1 MSAGLLALLDDVAAL
16 SKAAATSLDDVTG
29 VAARASGKAI
39 GVVIDDTAVTPQYVA
54 KIAPK
59 RELPIIAKIAR
70 GSIINKAVIL
80 VVALLLNYF
89 LPAALTPILM
99 VGGAY
104 LCFEGAEKILGQIF
118 HHQTGAA
125 HDTPTSANATEEE
138 KRIVRGATRTDLI
151 LSTEIMVVALNEVR
165 TQSLA
170 MQIGALIVVA
180 FLITALV
187 YGVVALLV
195 KMDDVGLALSRTHHK
210 FSQATGRFL
219 IRLMP
224 AILKVLSIVG
234 VAAMLWVGGHLF
246 FSGLAEVGMPL
257 IFGFMQACGH
267 AVASSVPV
275 ASAAGAWLTETV
287 LAMLL
292 GFVLGAIVTVT
303 VWGISAIVKRIQRKN
318 PPEEL

>member
-16 SKAAATSLDDVTG
+16 AKAAATSLDDVTG
-29 VAARASGKAI
+29 VAARASGKAV

-54 KIAPK
+54 RIAPK
-59 RELPIIAKIAR
+59 RELPVIAKIAR

-80 VVALLLNYF
+80 VVSLLLNYF

-104 LCFEGAEKILGQIF
+104 LCFEGAEKILGHIF
-118 HHQTGAA
+118 HHQTGAT
-125 HDTPTSANATEEE
+125 HNTPTSANAAEEE
-138 KRIVRGATRTDLI
+138 KRIVRDATRTDLI

-195 KMDDVGLALSRTHHK
+195 KMDDVGLALIRTHHK
-210 FSQATGRFL
+210 FSQATGRLL

-224 AILKVLSIVG
+224 AILKILSTVG

-275 ASAAGAWLTETV
+275 ASAAGAWITETV

>member
-16 SKAAATSLDDVTG
+16 AKAAATSLDDVTG
-29 VAARASGKAI
+29 VAARASGKAV

-54 KIAPK
+54 RIAPK
-59 RELPIIAKIAR
+59 RELPVIAKIAR

-80 VVALLLNYF
+80 VVSLLLNYF

-104 LCFEGAEKILGQIF
+104 LCFEGAEKILGHIF

-125 HDTPTSANATEEE
+125 HNTPTSANAAEEE

-195 KMDDVGLALSRTHHK
+195 KMDDMGLALSRTHHK
-210 FSQATGRFL
+210 VPQAIGRLL

-224 AILKVLSIVG
+224 AILKILSTVG

-287 LAMLL
+287 LAMSL
-292 GFVLGAIVTVT
+292 GFVLGAMVTVT
-303 VWGISAIVKRIQRKN
+303 VWGIRAIVKRIQRKN

>member
-1 MSAGLLALLDDVAAL
+1 MSAGLLAILDDVAAL
-16 SKAAATSLDDVTG
+16 AKAAATSLDDVTG
-29 VAARASGKAI
+29 VAARASGKAV

-54 KIAPK
+54 RIAPQ
-59 RELPIIAKIAR
+59 RELPVIAKIAR
-70 GSIINKAVIL
+70 GSIINKAGIL

-99 VGGAY
+99 VGGTY

-118 HHQTGAA
+118 HHQTGTA
-125 HDTPTSANATEEE
+125 HDTPTSANAAEEE

-195 KMDDVGLALSRTHHK
+195 KMDDVGLVLSRTHHK
-210 FSQATGRFL
+210 ASQAIGRLL

-224 AILKVLSIVG
+224 AILKILSTVG

-267 AVASSVPV
+267 AVASSLPV
-275 ASAAGAWLTETV
+275 AGAAGAWLTETL

-292 GFVLGAIVTVT
+292 GLGLGAVVTVT
-303 VWGISAIVKRIQRKN
+303 VWGVRALVKRIRRKN
-318 PPEEL
+318 RPEEL

>member
-16 SKAAATSLDDVTG
+16 AKAAATSLDDVTG
-29 VAARASGKAI
+29 VAARASGKAV

-54 KIAPK
+54 RIAPK
-59 RELPIIAKIAR
+59 RELPVIAKIAR
-70 GSIINKAVIL
+70 GSIINKAGIL

-99 VGGAY
+99 VGGTY

-118 HHQTGAA
+118 HHQTGAV
-125 HDTPTSANATEEE
+125 DNTPTSTNAAEEE

-170 MQIGALIVVA
+170 TQIGALIVVA
-180 FLITALV
+180 ILITALV

-210 FSQATGRFL
+210 VSQVIGLML

-224 AILKVLSIVG
+224 AVLKVLSTVG

-246 FSGLAEVGMPL
+246 FSGLAELGMPL

-267 AVASSVPV
+267 AVASTLPV
-275 ASAAGAWLTETV
+275 AGAAGAWLTETL

-292 GFVLGAIVTVT
+292 GLGLGAIVTVT
-303 VWGISAIVKRIQRKN
+303 VWGISALVKRIRRKN
-318 PPEEL
+318 RPEEL

>member
-80 VVALLLNYF
+80 VVSLLLNYF

-125 HDTPTSANATEEE
+125 HDTPTSANAAEEE

-224 AILKVLSIVG
+224 AILEILSIVG

-257 IFGFMQACGH
+257 IFGFMQACGN

-275 ASAAGAWLTETV
+275 ANAAGAWLTETV

-292 GFVLGAIVTVT
+292 GFVLGAMVTVT